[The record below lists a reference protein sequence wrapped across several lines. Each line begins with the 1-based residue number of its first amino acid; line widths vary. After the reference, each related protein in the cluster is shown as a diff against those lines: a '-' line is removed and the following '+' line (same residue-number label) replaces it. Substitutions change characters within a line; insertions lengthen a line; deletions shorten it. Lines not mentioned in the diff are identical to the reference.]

1 MGRELMAVDDF
12 LNDRFRTACCSTWSE
27 GSAFSEKRMMGGVC
41 FLVNGNMLGGANR
54 QKDGTG
60 RFMFR
65 VGKDLEA
72 EALARPG
79 AIPMINGEKRMGGMV
94 FVDEAAC
101 DAHQLQEWVVLA
113 FSFVG
118 TLPPKKK

>member
-1 MGRELMAVDDF
+1 MAVDDF
-12 LNDRFRTACCSTWSE
+12 LNDRFRTAYMAVQNQE
-27 GSAFSEKRMMGGVC
+27 SAFSEKRMMGGVC

-65 VGKDLEA
+65 VGKALEA
-72 EALARPG
+72 EALARTG
-79 AIPMINGEKRMGGMV
+79 AIPMINGERRMGGMV

-101 DAHQLQEWVVLA
+101 NAHQLQEWVVLA
-113 FSFVG
+113 LSFVG
-118 TLPPKKK
+118 TLSPKEK

>member
-1 MGRELMAVDDF
+1 MAVDEF
-12 LNDRFRTACCSTWSE
+12 LNDRFRTAYFSARGE
-27 GSAFSEKRMMGGVC
+27 GAAFSEKRMMGGVC

-54 QKDGTG
+54 QKDGSG

-65 VGKDLEA
+65 VGKNLEA
-72 EALARPG
+72 EALARSG

-94 FVDEAAC
+94 FVEEDAC

-113 FSFVG
+113 LSFVG
-118 TLPPKKK
+118 SLPPKKK